1 MGTPA
6 DAPAWRQGKIDG
18 VVIAM
23 ADENASRMITVPRL
37 AGKYREVRITFLGV
51 PILRSD
57 GPASRF
63 PDENFGI
70 YVLDEIFTRQSI
82 LSKRKGVLRKTHC
95 CRKCNASLMGLKA
108 HRRRFALTM
117 KYKQTVPF
125 KVEIEMPA
133 MTCPTCATNN
143 AVNDEGTQHVVGL
156 AIAKAFESLKARKL

>member
-1 MGTPA
+1 MP
-6 DAPAWRQGKIDG
+6 
-18 VVIAM
+18 
-23 ADENASRMITVPRL
+23 DESASTMISVPRL
-37 AGKYREVRITFLGV
+37 AGKYRGVRITFLGV
-51 PILRSD
+51 PMLRSD
-57 GPASRF
+57 GRSASRF

-95 CRKCNASLMGLKA
+95 CRKCEASLMGLKA

-117 KYKQTVPF
+117 KYRQTAPF

-133 MTCPTCATNN
+133 MTCPECATNN

-156 AIAKAFESLKARKL
+156 AIAKAFDSLKARTL